1 MLQIFILLYIEKM
14 LIEISYVR
22 NIDMIE
28 NSKTKCV
35 PTCVRFLYTYYNVA
49 SIVNITNKSVT
60 IMAAMDTDSILS
72 FCEVE

>member
-1 MLQIFILLYIEKM
+1 MLQILSLLYIEKV
-14 LIEISYVR
+14 LIESYVR

-35 PTCVRFLYTYYNVA
+35 PTCVRFLYKYYNVA

-60 IMAAMDTDSILS
+60 IMAAMDTNSILS
-72 FCEVE
+72 FCAVE